1 MLHLLFHRNWVYSR
15 PYLFNLRNFD
25 LFEILRDVFAC
36 FFFLFLFD
44 ELKQLNA
51 FRVLAG
57 GFLTLTISSGRVLKM
72 TALILGTCM
81 IVTPVPIKATHSLP
95 LYGSHPKFVFGWFKQ
110 SYLFV
115 LNEFWTR
122 RDFFDLA
129 VKSATLRH
137 QVDDF
142 RGVTLQRLDFRRT
155 TGKLR
160 PLFGWNSP
168 FRWGAFDWFALYA
181 VFLQFGRLAASC
193 LLNDRLW

>member
-1 MLHLLFHRNWVYSR
+1 MLHLLLHGNWVYSR

-36 FFFLFLFD
+36 FFFLLLFD
-44 ELKQLNA
+44 ELKHLDA
-51 FRVLAG
+51 FRVLTG

-72 TALILGTCM
+72 TALILGTCI

-95 LYGSHPKFVFGWFKQ
+95 LNGSHPKFVFGWFKQ

-129 VKSATLRH
+129 VKSATLYDIRAWP
-137 QVDDF
+137 
-142 RGVTLQRLDFRRT
+142 VTTNVRYYIRNHCAT
-155 TGKLR
+155 THWSKSVYLLVLR
-160 PLFGWNSP
+160 NS
-168 FRWGAFDWFALYA
+168 WSNSKSTET
-181 VFLQFGRLAASC
+181 Q
-193 LLNDRLW
+193 